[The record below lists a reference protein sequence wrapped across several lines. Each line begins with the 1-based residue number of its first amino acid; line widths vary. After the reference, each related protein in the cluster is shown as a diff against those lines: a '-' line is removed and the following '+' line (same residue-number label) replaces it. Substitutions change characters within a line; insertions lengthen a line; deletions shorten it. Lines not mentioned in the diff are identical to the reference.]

1 MISYSRCFIQM
12 KSLSCCRGGLLMSY
26 HKVTQLQSRAI
37 IGTKQTIKAMNNGEV
52 SELFIAEDADKQVT
66 LKVIQS
72 AKQSGVPYTMLH
84 SKKQLG
90 KACNIEVDA
99 TAVAIRKENIE

>member
-1 MISYSRCFIQM
+1 MSY
-12 KSLSCCRGGLLMSY
+12 CRGGLLMSY
-26 HKVTQLQSRAI
+26 HKVTQHQSQAI
-37 IGTKQTIKAMNNGEV
+37 IGTKQTIKAMHNGEV

-66 LKVIQS
+66 LKVIQA

-90 KACNIEVDA
+90 KACNIDVDA
-99 TAVAIRKENIE
+99 TAVAIRK